1 MNFLKNLFSNKAED
15 APAWDVIPADQ
26 RPAPRRRES
35 AEPPEPAEPAKVEE
49 NPFLDEAYG
58 RFELEDGAEDHAN
71 PYSSQTWE
79 VSVESDSRK
88 LRALQ
93 LGRKTEKPKPD
104 DFNPY
109 DTGVFK
115 RGWK

>member
-1 MNFLKNLFSNKAED
+1 MKFLKNLFGNKPDD

-26 RPAPRRRES
+26 RPAPRAREEPVLPEIK
-35 AEPPEPAEPAKVEE
+35 EPPEE
-49 NPFLDEAYG
+49 NPFLNDAYG
-58 RFELEDGAEDHAN
+58 KFELEDTTETHDN
-71 PYSSQTWE
+71 PYSTQSWE
-79 VSVESDSRK
+79 VDIESDTRK

-93 LGRKTEKPKPD
+93 LGKKTERADPE